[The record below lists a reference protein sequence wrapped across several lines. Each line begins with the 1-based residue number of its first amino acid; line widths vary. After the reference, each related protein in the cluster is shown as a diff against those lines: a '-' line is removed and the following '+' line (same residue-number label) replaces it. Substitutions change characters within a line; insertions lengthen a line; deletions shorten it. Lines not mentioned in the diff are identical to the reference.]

1 MKTAIKTT
9 WTAFLRMALRFQIR
23 CLLAHIDG
31 CDECLECVRD
41 PLLVMRIKVS
51 RNISCRELAKVRA
64 AYNATLKPGFHA
76 CEYPLDVFEYYPPAG
91 ARFAVNEA
99 ATKKLAA

>member
-1 MKTAIKTT
+1 MKTAIKST
-9 WTAFLRMALRFQIR
+9 WIAARRMALRFQMR

-31 CDECLECVRD
+31 CDECLACVLD

-64 AYNATLKPGFHA
+64 AYNATLPPGK
-76 CEYPLDVFEYYPPAG
+76 
-91 ARFAVNEA
+91 RAVWGWA
-99 ATKKLAA
+99 

>member
-9 WTAFLRMALRFQIR
+9 WTAFRRMALRFQMR

-31 CDECLECVRD
+31 CDECLACVRD

-51 RNISCRELAKVRA
+51 RNLSCRELAKVRA
-64 AYNATLKPGFHA
+64 AYNATFAPGVRNVWRTA
-76 CEYPLDVFEYYPPAG
+76 
-91 ARFAVNEA
+91 
-99 ATKKLAA
+99 

>member
-9 WTAFLRMALRFQIR
+9 WTAFRRMALRFQIR
-23 CLLAHIDG
+23 TLEVQIDG
-31 CDECLECVRD
+31 MGECLECVLD

-64 AYNATLKPGFHA
+64 AYNATFEPGVRRVW
-76 CEYPLDVFEYYPPAG
+76 D
-91 ARFAVNEA
+91 
-99 ATKKLAA
+99 LA